1 MAIILN
7 NTRRLKAAI
16 PPAEFIEQKGLC
28 RETTIKVKA
37 NGEIMVKTND
47 GEYKSGNDV
56 ILNLGYQ
63 GDNLV
68 TLINIDTTELHWGDL
83 SNKDSYPNGVQLKD
97 AYQPVLIFKNA
108 VNPDEDSY
116 SVEFEGN
123 YFLLPSE
130 ITKKATTYNIIFTLQ
145 ERLSGGGE

>member
-1 MAIILN
+1 
-7 NTRRLKAAI
+7 
-16 PPAEFIEQKGLC
+16 
-28 RETTIKVKA
+28 
-37 NGEIMVKTND
+37 MVKTND
-47 GEYKSGNDV
+47 GEYKSGNEV

-97 AYQPVLIFKNA
+97 AYQPVLIFKDA
-108 VNPDEDSY
+108 VKPDEDSY